1 MLYKYANFTEDLI
14 LERLINESI
23 FYYSPDVRRILVKL
37 SKSNAIAKDIISIE
51 AVDIKP
57 DITFIDLDKEGY
69 ISFSTM
75 RNAKKIIMDKYPT
88 MDYVDTKPD
97 VDLADEIWSLDKRGS
112 ERSTGLFSKSRNPLA
127 IGRFVNKLFPG
138 KYSDKEREEF
148 VNLFKSSLEQS
159 GEKFE
164 VVEGDQIPFW
174 YDYNNY
180 KEVSGHLGNSCMKE
194 KPATVFEMYS
204 KNPDL
209 CKMVV
214 LLEDGKL
221 IGRALIWKIT
231 KYKRNGREMEGPE
244 WFMDRQYT
252 IKESDVAKFRKY
264 ADDKGWGYK
273 TNNNHHSFQGITWKG
288 ENLAV
293 FMTIQLPKNGTTYG
307 YRRYPYMDTFRRFD
321 IDNGTLHNDDEED
334 NGGQYLL
341 DDTDGGYTETSS
353 GVWSVYHGENIP
365 EDRSVWSDYED
376 SYLWDNRCVEV
387 TRGSRRNRGYYP
399 EDCDVIVHS
408 EWYDDYLHEDDSVY
422 SEAYGDRLLEEDAVK
437 VIDNIYSD
445 GSIEPQDDASWY
457 HEDDDEV
464 VYISSKM
471 TNSIWHEILSKR
483 FSDWENYSYIN
494 NSLLEKNYEGNYI
507 LKKFKIETFK
517 VTGESEDPNPV
528 NLEGIEFLTEIDA
541 EALGYELNMSEKR
554 VTDLFDYH
562 KDLENLLDTLEKRL
576 KKKIERYNKMIND
589 DTSGELPLKFGKV
602 MVRKSKEKAQK
613 LIGPLTKR
621 LEQVEGSEFS
631 ES

>member
-1 MLYKYANFTEDLI
+1 MLYKYHDFNENLI

-37 SKSNAIAKDIISIE
+37 SKENAIAKDIISIE
-51 AVDIKP
+51 AEDIKP

-88 MDYVDTKPD
+88 MDYVDTNPD
-97 VDLADEIWSLDKRGS
+97 VDLADELWSLDKKGSDRG
-112 ERSTGLFSKSRNPLA
+112 TGLFLKSRNPLA

-148 VNLFKSSLEQS
+148 VNLFKSSIEQT

-164 VVEGDQIPFW
+164 IVEGDQIPFW

-180 KEVSGHLGNSCMKE
+180 KEVSGNLGNSCMRE
-194 KPATVFEMYS
+194 KPALVFEMYS

-231 KYKRNGREMEGPE
+231 SYKKNGRVYEGPE

-252 IKESDVAKFRKY
+252 IKESDVAKFRKF

-273 TNNNHHSFQGITWKG
+273 TNNNHHSFQSMTYKG
-288 ENLAV
+288 ESIGV
-293 FMTIQLPKNGTTYG
+293 YMKIQLPKNGTTYG
-307 YRRYPYMDTFRRFD
+307 YKRYPYMDTFRRFD

-334 NGGQYLL
+334 NDGHYLL
-341 DDTDGGYTETSS
+341 DDTDGGYSQTSS
-353 GVWSVYHGENIP
+353 GVWSDYHGENIP
-365 EDRSVWSDYED
+365 EDRAVWSDYENT
-376 SYLWDNRCVEV
+376 YLWDNRCVEV

-422 SEAYGDRLLEEDAVK
+422 SEAYGDRILEEDAKK

-445 GSIEPQDDASWY
+445 GSIEPHDEASWY

-464 VYISSKM
+464 LYMGSK
-471 TNSIWHEILSKR
+471 ILDRPWAEILSNR
-483 FSDWENYSYIN
+483 FSDWSDYQYIHD
-494 NSLLEKNYEGNYI
+494 SLLEKDYKGEWI

-517 VTGESEDPNPV
+517 VLDASNNPNPV
-528 NLEGIEFLTEIDA
+528 DLEGVEYLKEEDA
-541 EALGYELNMSEKR
+541 IAFGWEVDTSEKR

-562 KDLENLLDTLEKRL
+562 KEIEDLLETLEKRL
-576 KKKIERYNKMIND
+576 SSKINHYNRVLND
-589 DTSGELPLKFGKV
+589 DTSGELPLKFDKKMIEKGKETAK
-602 MVRKSKEKAQK
+602 KSLNK
-613 LIGPLTKR
+613 LVKR
-621 LEQVEGSEFS
+621 LEQVESGEFLPN
-631 ES
+631 